1 MILYL
6 GLGVLILLLAL
17 WLVRAFVEAD
27 PAKLARGV
35 RVLLISAGA
44 TLALLLLVV
53 LIASD
58 RIGLGLAEIGG
69 FAPLALRAWM
79 QWRRQR
85 PAAAPPHGQA
95 SEVETEYLRM
105 RLDHDTATMSGTV
118 RRGPF
123 IGRHLS
129 ELKREELVEL
139 WRRCR
144 AEDPQGASLL
154 ETYLDR
160 FMPDWRNA
168 ADSEE
173 AREPPGRAGG
183 TIGREEAY
191 AILGLPVGAGESE
204 IREAYHRLMK
214 KLHPDQGGSTY
225 LAAQLNRARERLLH
239 P

>member
-6 GLGVLILLLAL
+6 GVGILILLLVL

-35 RVLLISAGA
+35 RMLLISAGA

-58 RIGLGLAEIGG
+58 RIGLGLTEIAGLS
-69 FAPLALRAWM
+69 PVALRAWM
-79 QWRRQR
+79 YWRRQR
-85 PAAAPPHGQA
+85 PASAPHGQA

-123 IGRHLS
+123 MGRHLS
-129 ELKREELVEL
+129 ELKPEELLEL

-144 AEDPQGASLL
+144 ADDPQGASLL
-154 ETYLDR
+154 EAYLDR
-160 FMPDWRNA
+160 SMPGWREA
-168 ADSEE
+168 AESAE
-173 AREPPGRAGG
+173 AGAGPRHG
-183 TIGREEAY
+183 AGAMSREEAY
-191 AILGLPVGAGESE
+191 AILDLPVGAGESQ